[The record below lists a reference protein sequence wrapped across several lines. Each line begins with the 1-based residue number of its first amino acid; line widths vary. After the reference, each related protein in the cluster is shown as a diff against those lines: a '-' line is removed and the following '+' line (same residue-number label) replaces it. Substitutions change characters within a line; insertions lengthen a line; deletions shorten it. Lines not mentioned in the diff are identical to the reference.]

1 MYCIISYELINPI
14 VNKPIIL
21 KIIISANISMQ
32 IKIKAM
38 IDNIVDNEKCTST
51 RGIRIL
57 IVKIKNQNN
66 KAASNTKRSG
76 TA

>member
-1 MYCIISYELINPI
+1 
-14 VNKPIIL
+14 
-21 KIIISANISMQ
+21 MQ

-66 KAASNTKRSG
+66 KAASNTKRRG
-76 TA
+76 AA